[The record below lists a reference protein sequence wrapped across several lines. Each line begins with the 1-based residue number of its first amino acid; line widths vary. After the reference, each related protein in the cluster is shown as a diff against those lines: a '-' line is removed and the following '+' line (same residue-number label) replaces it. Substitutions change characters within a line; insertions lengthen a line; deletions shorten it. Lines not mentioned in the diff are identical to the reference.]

1 MSTTLE
7 EERRALL
14 EQIEASRAVY
24 RRMLSS
30 SDSNAR
36 RGAGHSGSALQR
48 AGMNPTIAADFPRS
62 HTMRWIIAHR
72 WQLAIGVTAA
82 IILLGPGRKLVN
94 QPGMD
99 KVKTKVGT
107 KVRAI
112 PRSGVAHAVVAAGT
126 KLLSNRNSLRAAGKI
141 AGLLMQW
148 MQQQRT
154 QQQFSKK

>member
-30 SDSNAR
+30 SDSNTRKGIA
-36 RGAGHSGSALQR
+36 HSGTALLR
-48 AGMNPTIAADFPRS
+48 NSVNPTIAANFPRS
-62 HTMRWIIAHR
+62 HTIRWIVAHR

-82 IILLGPGRKLVN
+82 IILLGPGRKLAN
-94 QPGMD
+94 QPAMG
-99 KVKTKVGT
+99 KVSTKVRT

-126 KLLSNRNSLRAAGKI
+126 KLLSHRNSLRAAGKF
-141 AGLLMQW
+141 AGLLMRW

-154 QQQFSKK
+154 QQQFTKK

>member
-24 RRMLSS
+24 RRMLNG
-30 SDSNAR
+30 SDTYTR
-36 RGAGHSGSALQR
+36 KRIRHSGSAMQR
-48 AGMNPTIAADFPRS
+48 AGAIPTMEGGFPRS
-62 HTMRWIIAHR
+62 HTMRWLIAHR
-72 WQLAIGVTAA
+72 WQLAIGITAA
-82 IILLGPGRKLVN
+82 IILLGPGRKLAN
-94 QPGMD
+94 QPAMS
-99 KVKTKVGT
+99 KVRT

-112 PRSGVAHAVVAAGT
+112 TGSGAVHAVVTAGT
-126 KLLSNRNSLRAAGKI
+126 KLISNRNSLRAAGKI

-154 QQQFSKK
+154 QQSFMKK

>member
-1 MSTTLE
+1 MRTTLE

-24 RRMLSS
+24 RRMLSG
-30 SDSNAR
+30 SDSTTR
-36 RGAGHSGSALQR
+36 KGLGHSGSGLQQ
-48 AGMNPTIAADFPRS
+48 ASVKSTIAADFPRS
-62 HTMRWIIAHR
+62 HTIRWIIAHR

-82 IILLGPGRKLVN
+82 VILLGPGRKLAN
-94 QPGMD
+94 QPGMG
-99 KVKTKVGT
+99 KVGAKVRT

-126 KLLSNRNSLRAAGKI
+126 KLLGNRNSWRAAGKI
-141 AGLLMQW
+141 AGLLTRW

-154 QQQFSKK
+154 KQQFAKN